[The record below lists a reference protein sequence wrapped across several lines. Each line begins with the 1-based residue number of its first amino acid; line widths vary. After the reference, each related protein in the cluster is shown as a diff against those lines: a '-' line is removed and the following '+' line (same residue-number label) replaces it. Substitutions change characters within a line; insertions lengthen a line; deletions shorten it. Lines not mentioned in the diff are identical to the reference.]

1 MLIHCGTNDLTNG
14 IDTMSYIWKIVATVK
29 KMDNKRKI
37 KLAFPSIIGWDDV
50 DNSDEIVAVNDR
62 IREYCLSKGLLF
74 VDNSNINA
82 SCLNTGKLYLN
93 RQGTSILVDNFR
105 KSLVNSEWLHK
116 YFKNNLDST
125 CFNTNAL
132 NEADF
137 INTLSLNRSKYSKNI
152 IFNHLNINSIRN
164 KFENRKEI
172 VSNYIDILVIAE
184 MKIDKWF
191 PTVQLITE
199 IPKTRHF

>member
-1 MLIHCGTNDLTNG
+1 MTNG

-93 RQGTSILVDNFR
+93 
-105 KSLVNSEWLHK
+105 
-116 YFKNNLDST
+116 
-125 CFNTNAL
+125 
-132 NEADF
+132 
-137 INTLSLNRSKYSKNI
+137 SKVHQY
-152 IFNHLNINSIRN
+152 
-164 KFENRKEI
+164 
-172 VSNYIDILVIAE
+172 
-184 MKIDKWF
+184 
-191 PTVQLITE
+191 
-199 IPKTRHF
+199 